1 MKILWMII
9 ISIGF
14 LYLCFELGVIA
25 YRAGRKNALE
35 TLYPQNKRDKVKW
48 SKRIVLPGFKIFIY
62 RITKVE
68 ER

>member
-35 TLYPQNKRDKVKW
+35 TLYPQNKKDKVKW
-48 SKRIVLPGFKIFIY
+48 SKLIVLPGFKIFIY
-62 RITKVE
+62 RITNTS